1 MTDTKSQPPP
11 ADGWLPDGWRTYDD
25 VHGPKNTV
33 TGTVL
38 VWPKLTSKELDRSAE
53 ITVYLPPTLVKSLK
67 AGSKTVRRYP
77 VFYFHD
83 GQNVFDDITSH
94 AGEWHV
100 DETLQALARD
110 GIEAIA
116 VGIPNGREARF
127 DEYSPYRYR
136 TPYTGRRVVG
146 AKANE
151 YLDWLTG
158 EIKPLI
164 DKTFPTDP
172 TRDATG
178 TIGSSLGGLISL
190 YAMVRHP
197 DVFGMIGAM
206 SSAIRWQRYAILK
219 EIRGFTGE
227 RPRIH
232 VDMGGREWKG
242 GLDDAR
248 RLRDAL
254 IETGWRDDHD
264 LNYVEE
270 RYAIHREDA
279 WARRLPDAL
288 RFLLRETDGFA
299 S

>member
-1 MTDTKSQPPP
+1 
-11 ADGWLPDGWRTYDD
+11 
-25 VHGPKNTV
+25 
-33 TGTVL
+33 
-38 VWPKLTSKELDRSAE
+38 
-53 ITVYLPPTLVKSLK
+53 
-67 AGSKTVRRYP
+67 
-77 VFYFHD
+77 
-83 GQNVFDDITSH
+83 
-94 AGEWHV
+94 
-100 DETLQALARD
+100 
-110 GIEAIA
+110 
-116 VGIPNGREARF
+116 
-127 DEYSPYRYR
+127 
-136 TPYTGRRVVG
+136 
-146 AKANE
+146 E

-164 DKTFPTDP
+164 DRTFPTDP
-172 TRDATG
+172 SRDATG

-206 SSAIRWQRYAILK
+206 SSAIRWQRFAILK
-219 EIRGFTGE
+219 EIRAFTGE

-248 RLRDAL
+248 KLRDTL
-254 IETGWRDDHD
+254 IGSGWLDDHD

-288 RFLLRETDGFA
+288 RFLLKETVVPA

>member
-1 MTDTKSQPPP
+1 MTPTKPDAPPVE
-11 ADGWLPDGWRTYDD
+11 AWLPDGWRTYHD

-33 TGTVL
+33 KGTVL
-38 VWPKLTSKELDRSAE
+38 VWPKLASKELGRSTE
-53 ITVYLPPTLVKSLK
+53 ITVYLPPSLVKSLT
-67 AGSKTVRRYP
+67 AASRTVRRYP

-83 GQNVFDDITSH
+83 GQNVFDDVTSH
-94 AGEWHV
+94 AGEWRA
-100 DETLQALARD
+100 DETLQALSRD

-116 VGIPNGREARF
+116 VGIPNGHEARF
-127 DEYSPYRYR
+127 DEYNPYRTR

-146 AKANE
+146 GKANE
-151 YLDWLTG
+151 YLDWLVD
-158 EIKPLI
+158 EIKPMV
-164 DKTFPTDP
+164 DRTFPTDGS
-172 TRDATG
+172 RDATG

-206 SSAIRWQRYAILK
+206 SPAIRWQRYAILK
-219 EIRGFTGE
+219 EIRGITGE
-227 RPRIH
+227 PPRVH

-248 RLRDAL
+248 RLRDTL
-254 IETGWRDDHD
+254 LGKGWRDDHD

-288 RFLLRETDGFA
+288 RFLLRETDG
-299 S
+299 SPS